1 MKRLLFPLL
10 LTWTIAV
17 AGSADAASYPLLT
30 ITSNGENISRLII
43 GDHLEV
49 ALDNGKPDELY
60 EFRLID
66 SDYYEIA
73 TGSTVADAA
82 GRVPTTLLWAHT
94 GVVGCDYPP
103 FVPGDYRFQHF
114 AEAEAALHLRTLKI
128 QVVASSGVE
137 VAAKDLTLVAVSR
150 ELAYFSDASG
160 CLRRRFGNS
169 ESVYL
174 SLRHPSRTTPTR
186 RFFLVSGS
194 DPAIGNNIVDV
205 RETVSNYSI
214 PPAGNPVTFLAWSG
228 AASNMGFYSGV
239 VRWEASSTPIVTGSD
254 ARLTPHR
261 HPGFL
266 PTPPGGLVITIDG
279 CPSCDP

>member
-1 MKRLLFPLL
+1 MKRRLFFPLL
-10 LTWTIAV
+10 LTLTFLASR
-17 AGSADAASYPLLT
+17 AEAAPPRLT
-30 ITSNGENISRLII
+30 LTSNGENISRLIV

-49 ALDNGKPDELY
+49 ALDYGDPDEVY

-66 SDYYEIA
+66 SDNYEIA
-73 TGSTVADAA
+73 TGSAVADAA
-82 GRVPTTLLWAHT
+82 GRVPATLLWAYT

-103 FVPGDYRFQHF
+103 FVPGPYRFQHF
-114 AEAEAALHLRTLKI
+114 ADAETALHLRTLKI
-128 QVVASSGVE
+128 EVIASSGVE
-137 VAAKDLTLVAVSR
+137 IAAKGLTLIAVNR

-186 RFFLVSGS
+186 KFFLVSGTN
-194 DPAIGNNIVDV
+194 PAIGDNIVDV
-205 RETVSNYSI
+205 RETVSNFSI
-214 PPAGNPVTFLAWSG
+214 PTAGNPVTFLAWSG

-239 VRWEASSTPIVTGSD
+239 VRWGASSTPIITGSD
-254 ARLTPHR
+254 ARLGHWSEPSWGPMT
-261 HPGFL
+261 
-266 PTPPGGLVITIDG
+266 PGGLVITIDG

>member
-1 MKRLLFPLL
+1 MKRRLFFPLL
-10 LTWTIAV
+10 LTLTFLAS
-17 AGSADAASYPLLT
+17 SADAAPPLLKL
-30 ITSNGENISRLII
+30 TSNGETISRLII

-49 ALDNGKPDELY
+49 ALDNGDPDELY

-73 TGSTVADAA
+73 TGSAVADAA
-82 GRVPTTLLWAHT
+82 GRVATTLLWAHT

-103 FVPGDYRFQHF
+103 FVPGEYRFQNF
-114 AEAEAALHLRTLKI
+114 ADAEELLHLRTLKV
-128 QVVASSGVE
+128 QVLASSGVE
-137 VAAKDLTLVAVSR
+137 VASQNITLLAVSR
-150 ELAYFSDASG
+150 ELAYFSDAAG

-194 DPAIGNNIVDV
+194 APAIGDNIVDV
-205 RETVSNYSI
+205 RTTDSIYSI
-214 PPAGNPVTFLAWSG
+214 PPTGNPVTFLAWIG
-228 AASNMGFYSGV
+228 AASTMGFYSGV
-239 VRWEASSTPIVTGSD
+239 LRWQSSSTPIVAGSD
-254 ARLTPHR
+254 VRLSPHQ